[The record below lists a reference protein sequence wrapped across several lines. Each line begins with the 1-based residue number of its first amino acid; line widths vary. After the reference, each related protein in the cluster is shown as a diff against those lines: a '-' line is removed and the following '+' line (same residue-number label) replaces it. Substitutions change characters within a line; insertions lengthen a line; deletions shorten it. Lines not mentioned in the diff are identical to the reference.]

1 MLTEKTKTK
10 MKNMR
15 KYRIIEENYEHVS
28 HFYPQYKDENCAYY
42 VLGQDE
48 NGKDIKSEYQYFG
61 KFEDCGLVGNKQWKK
76 DVFYDMSNARL
87 RIEMDIQ
94 EHTTEELKE
103 TIVHEY

>member
-28 HFYPQYKDENCAYY
+28 HFYPQYK
-42 VLGQDE
+42 DE

>member
-1 MLTEKTKTK
+1 MSK
-10 MKNMR
+10 R

-61 KFEDCGLVGNKQWKK
+61 KFEDCGLVGNRQWKR
-76 DVFYDMSNARL
+76 DMYYSLPMARH

>member
-1 MLTEKTKTK
+1 MSK
-10 MKNMR
+10 R
-15 KYRIIEENYEHVS
+15 KYRIIEEKYEHVS

-61 KFEDCGLVGNKQWKK
+61 KFEDCRFGEEQWKR
-76 DVFYDMSNARL
+76 DMSYSLPMARH

-103 TIVHEY
+103 TIIHEY

>member
-1 MLTEKTKTK
+1 MSK
-10 MKNMR
+10 R
-15 KYRIIEENYEHVS
+15 KYRIIEEKYGHVS

-61 KFEDCGLVGNKQWKK
+61 SWNKIGSWKR
-76 DVFYDMSNARL
+76 DMFYSLPMARH

-103 TIVHEY
+103 TIIHEY

>member
-1 MLTEKTKTK
+1 MLTEKNKTK

-28 HFYPQYKDENCAYY
+28 HFYPQYKDENCDYY
-42 VLGQDE
+42 VLGRDE
-48 NGKDIKSEYQYFG
+48 NGKNIKSEYQYFG
-61 KFEDCGLVGNKQWKK
+61 KFEACGLVGNRQWKR
-76 DVFYDMSNARL
+76 DMYYSLPMARH